1 MNSHAIAG
9 KIFEKKSFG
18 YKTDDVSEYLKEV
31 AAYCASLEESLKISE
46 EKLSDADTKIEVLAD
61 KIRDYRDQEE
71 SLKDAIMS
79 AHKIG
84 SEISANAKAKALQM
98 TDEAKA
104 TSEKLLSDAKADA
117 SKITADAN
125 EQAEILLGKKS
136 EQAELEQRRL
146 DSLKKEVADFKASLY
161 SLYKRHLKLIE
172 RLPEPEVSS
181 NDVSSSSS
189 AITDID
195 DTPEPKASEP
205 ISAETLA
212 EDIPKETKPMEES
225 VAEYLA
231 DEPDAAKEPP
241 VEESAPVEEPPSFAS
256 SAESEYEE
264 LPSFLKNVYE
274 QPKEEELST
283 EDISD
288 LYHKHEAEKTRLAS
302 SDNDKLNMKITVK
315 AKSDIKSFN
324 DSDFVSKSSE
334 L

>member
-9 KIFEKKSFG
+9 KVFEKKSFG
-18 YKTDDVSEYLKEV
+18 YKTDDVSAYLKEV
-31 AAYCASLEESLKISE
+31 AEYCTSLEDSLNISE

-104 TSEKLLSDAKADA
+104 TSEKLLSDAKAEA
-117 SKITADAN
+117 NRITSDAN
-125 EQAEILLGKKS
+125 KQAEILLGKKS

-172 RLPEPEVSS
+172 RLPEPETLTNEVSS
-181 NDVSSSSS
+181 DSGI
-189 AITDID
+189 ADID
-195 DTPEPKASEP
+195 DTSEP
-205 ISAETLA
+205 ETTTPVDVTSLTD
-212 EDIPKETKPMEES
+212 DIPEDTKPVEES
-225 VAEYLA
+225 VEEYLA
-231 DEPDAAKEPP
+231 DEPDTA
-241 VEESAPVEEPPSFAS
+241 EESEPVEEPPAFANS
-256 SAESEYEE
+256 TEPEYEE

-274 QPKEEELST
+274 QPKEEELSA
-283 EDISD
+283 EDISE
-288 LYHKHEAEKTRLAS
+288 LYHKHEAEKTRLAP

-315 AKSDIKSFN
+315 AKSDIKSFD